1 LKKAQELSSIY
12 GLPVDMS
19 FHALRIFHE
28 NPDRAM
34 EWLIDEGAKW
44 VRMQQD
50 EAFKEGERVANA
62 KAEALALER
71 EKQSDAAALDDI
83 GASFVAGVC
92 SCQPAGVWRD

>member
-1 LKKAQELSSIY
+1 
-12 GLPVDMS
+12 MS

-34 EWLIDEGAKW
+34 EWLMDEGVQW

-71 EKQSDAAALDDI
+71 ERQSDTAALDDI
-83 GASFVAGVC
+83 GMEGCPPFGGSTSLALFLFGMLQALRS
-92 SCQPAGVWRD
+92 S